1 MQPHKVSQ
9 LADEPN
15 QQRDRD
21 KSEKQVPMA
30 FESGSSSLALPLS
43 AYIRQPIL
51 LFA

>member
-9 LADEPN
+9 LADETN

-30 FESGSSSLALPLS
+30 FGTSSLALPLS
-43 AYIRQPIL
+43 AYISQPIL